1 MQDELDAKLM
11 QRFAL
16 AQTPLPAEPFLGM
29 LTARLTARRR
39 LRAALPSVLG
49 TIVSGLADGILV
61 PLRLKL
67 TRYMVLGAAAVT
79 LLSVFA

>member
-11 QRFAL
+11 QRFAT
-16 AQTPLPAEPFLGM
+16 ARVPLPEEPFLAS
-29 LTARLTARRR
+29 LSARLQSRRP
-39 LRAALPSVLG
+39 LAAALPSILG
-49 TIVSGLADGILV
+49 TIVAGLAAGILV

-67 TRYMVLGAAAVT
+67 TRYALLGAAAVT